1 MADVNAQLPSI
12 APIFSD
18 FTGFL
23 IYGILLVLAIATGY
37 FLWKKT
43 NVRSPHPL
51 KNQLKILENRMIGP
65 KQSLMVIEYQN
76 QKMLIGVSMQH
87 IQPLFVLNA
96 SSKEFEA
103 CLNQA
108 HTSSPSSA

>member
-1 MADVNAQLPSI
+1 MADLHTQLPSV

-18 FTGFL
+18 FTGFF
-23 IYGILLVLAIATGY
+23 IYGVLLLLALGTGY

-76 QKMLIGVSMQH
+76 QKMLIGVSMKH